1 MFTKGCV
8 LENVMVIMIFV
19 PKTANISSW
28 DMLKTWVF
36 PNVWHDFHG
45 CDGCDLGIL
54 GLYPLIFGRN
64 QIAFWLA
71 SGVCWMSFSPEECD
85 EVRRKYGWLGLS
97 STLSRGFHDGILVW
111 SQCDHH
117 RPIESHW
124 GMVFCLFP
132 NMFPTSHVSMFGESG
147 WQMDD
152 IKNGV
157 QAPGCWAGI
166 QHDFNAELLGGPF
179 LNSSTCQWVVDI
191 YGTDHWLFNIAM
203 V

>member
-1 MFTKGCV
+1 MSFSQCLTWFSWLWRLWLGDTWAISAHIWTKPDC
-8 LENVMVIMIFV
+8 
-19 PKTANISSW
+19 
-28 DMLKTWVF
+28 
-36 PNVWHDFHG
+36 
-45 CDGCDLGIL
+45 IL
-54 GLYPLIFGRN
+54 ACLR
-64 QIAFWLA
+64 
-71 SGVCWMSFSPEECD
+71 VCWMSFSPEECD

>member
-1 MFTKGCV
+1 
-8 LENVMVIMIFV
+8 MIFV

-71 SGVCWMSFSPEECD
+71 SGCAGCLSHLRSVMKSEENMGDSDYRALWAAAFMMEFWCEANATIID
-85 EVRRKYGWLGLS
+85 QL
-97 STLSRGFHDGILVW
+97 
-111 SQCDHH
+111 
-117 RPIESHW
+117 